1 MPDANSFLTA
11 FYIVCSTLMGI
22 WGFIK
27 VVKDVKKT
35 NDDEVKRQERIDN
48 VVKIVEDNHDKWDKG
63 LADME
68 QGRQQI
74 IKRYDGRL
82 NAQDAETQQ
91 LFAMQCISL
100 RAQDAILEALVEQGI
115 GNGEIRTMHKELRD
129 FILNQV
135 QRKENGSEDGKQYI

>member
-35 NDDEVKRQERIDN
+35 NDDEVKRQERIDK

-74 IKRYDGRL
+74 VQRYDGRL
-82 NAQDAETQQ
+82 NEQDAKTQQ
-91 LFAMQCISL
+91 LYAMQCMQL

-115 GNGEIRTMHKELRD
+115 GNGEIKNMHKELRD
-129 FILNQV
+129 FILDQV
-135 QRKENGSEDGKQYI
+135 Q